1 MTTFTDDSGAH
12 GPAQPAY
19 PSQAAAADVLHRH
32 PGLAE
37 LEDPDGATPE
47 TSPTGS
53 FLARVLP
60 WSRRSQD
67 EAARAWLA
75 ENAGRDLRR

>member
-1 MTTFTDDSGAH
+1 MTTFTDDNGARGPAH
-12 GPAQPAY
+12 GAY

-37 LEDPDGATPE
+37 LEDPAGAALE
-47 TSPTGS
+47 TSPSGS

-60 WSRRSQD
+60 WGPRSPD

>member
-1 MTTFTDDSGAH
+1 MTTSTDDEGAR
-12 GPAQPAY
+12 GQAQPAF

-37 LEDPDGATPE
+37 LDE
-47 TSPTGS
+47 TASEASATGS
-53 FLARVLP
+53 FLTRVLP
-60 WSRRSQD
+60 WSRRSKD